1 LPGAVK
7 DNIVLLVDM
16 KAIKKILFF
25 DAVDQCT
32 EPIFQALFKKG
43 QGSDAVLANSG
54 LEIISTG
61 KRCRSGDRVEEDIK
75 RSLTAAE
82 ITDFTYLYTNL
93 FDRPKLIEWAD
104 LILVPTLLEED
115 MVCINFP
122 EARSKTI
129 SIMCYGQ
136 PLSESSKAKQ
146 VNGQPDNGYDSIIDW
161 FSFIMPILFGVIKD
175 SYSEALVA
183 KGQCIYPGTILGPAF
198 VAKSGKELEKFEEGS
213 IMVIDRPGIFLSV
226 NIGKTMDS
234 TIRKKSSK
242 LSGEGQTAID
252 LKKEM
257 DEFIAKVEGK
267 RIGVAKFLFPG
278 NGFIYFRNAV
288 NGAKGL
294 IFCRGRNRGEMLAS
308 ALRIPCISSC
318 IGATERLYTGQA
330 IVVDAGRGEIYDAS
344 RLLKL

>member
-1 LPGAVK
+1 M
-7 DNIVLLVDM
+7 VLLVDM

-61 KRCRSGDRVEEDIK
+61 RRCRSGDPIEEDIK
-75 RSLTAAE
+75 MSLTAAG

-129 SIMCYGQ
+129 NILSYGH
-136 PLSESSKAKQ
+136 PPSESSKVKR
-146 VNGQPDNGYDSIIDW
+146 VNGQPDNGYDSIINW
-161 FSFIMPILFGVIKD
+161 FSYLMPILFSVIKD
-175 SYSEALVA
+175 SYGEALVA
-183 KGQCIYPGTILGPAF
+183 KGQCIYPGTVLGPAF
-198 VAKSGKELEKFEEGS
+198 VAKSGKELEKFKAGS
-213 IMVIDRPGIFLSV
+213 LLVIDRPGIFLSV
-226 NIGKTMDS
+226 NINGAVNS
-234 TIRKKSSK
+234 RAIRRSNEPSMEKNSP
-242 LSGEGQTAID
+242 ID
-252 LKKEM
+252 LKKEI
-257 DEFIAKVEGK
+257 DEFIAKVEGN
-267 RIGVAKFLFPG
+267 RAKAANFLFPG
-278 NGFIYFRNAV
+278 NGFAHFRSAV
-288 NGAKGL
+288 DHAKGL

-318 IGATERLYTGQA
+318 IGATERLSTGQA
-330 IVVDAGRGEIYDAS
+330 IVVDAGRGEIYDAAH
-344 RLLKL
+344 LLNL